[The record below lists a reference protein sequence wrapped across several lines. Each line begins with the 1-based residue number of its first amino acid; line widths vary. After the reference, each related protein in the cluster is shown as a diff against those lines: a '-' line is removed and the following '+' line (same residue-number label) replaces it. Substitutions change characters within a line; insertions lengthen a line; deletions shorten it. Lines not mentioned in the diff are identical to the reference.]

1 MSDKKKIITSVGL
14 VILLAFSFLMFF
26 GIDTDKK
33 TGIEIS
39 AFIFT
44 IVDEIIIFGT
54 ILFLGNKKLNT
65 FAKSGIASSTF
76 IYLLI
81 SLAFNVILKSVF
93 STVRGILVFN
103 FGGLLL
109 WLSQAILRTALLL
122 KWTDRSFRSSS
133 SST

>member
-1 MSDKKKIITSVGL
+1 MSEKKKIITTVGL
-14 VILLAFSFLMFF
+14 AILLAFSFLMFF

-44 IVDEIIIFGT
+44 LVDEIILFGT

-65 FAKSGIASSTF
+65 FAISGIVSSIF
-76 IYLLI
+76 IYLLV
-81 SLAFNVILKSVF
+81 SLIFNVVLNSVF

-103 FGGLLL
+103 FGVLLL
-109 WLSQAILRTALLL
+109 YLLIVTIVFL
-122 KWTDRSFRSSS
+122 FKKESK
-133 SST
+133 